1 MLVDL
6 YAVVRQGMQV
16 GEESYSLKK
25 LERHH
30 GFVRLE
36 KRVRE
41 GGGSIV
47 AYETWLETGDDEL
60 LEAIRAYNEED
71 CRSTLSLRDWLL
83 DPMRP
88 EAEAEFGVDF
98 DDCASPS
105 PRSEH
110 GHRRWM
116 PDVQALIERA
126 DSTGWPAHGDERH
139 AGPGRAPPARAPAA
153 LPLPRGQARRGGAT
167 STCAASRWT
176 SCSTTATPSP
186 ASCATRAGRP
196 MPFKRSLD
204 YAFTFPPQE
213 FRLDTGDAE
222 DPTTGESYNVVAVD
236 EDHVVLR
243 RGNTKAAAGAG
254 RARGEQRR
262 STLASCA
269 RR

>member
-83 DPMRP
+83 DDDAARGRG
-88 EAEAEFGVDF
+88 GV
-98 DDCASPS
+98 
-105 PRSEH
+105 
-110 GHRRWM
+110 RRR
-116 PDVQALIERA
+116 LR
-126 DSTGWPAHGDERH
+126 
-139 AGPGRAPPARAPAA
+139 RAPRTRA
-153 LPLPRGQARRGGAT
+153 RGGA
-167 STCAASRWT
+167 R
-176 SCSTTATPSP
+176 P
-186 ASCATRAGRP
+186 AGVDARRAGA
-196 MPFKRSLD
+196 RSS
-204 YAFTFPPQE
+204 
-213 FRLDTGDAE
+213 G
-222 DPTTGESYNVVAVD
+222 
-236 EDHVVLR
+236 
-243 RGNTKAAAGAG
+243 
-254 RARGEQRR
+254 
-262 STLASCA
+262 
-269 RR
+269 